1 MEVLGILGPGQL
13 GPGQLGPGQLGP
25 GQLGPGAQLSG
36 AQLSALKKWTV
47 GPRGPTVRPDKMDN
61 WAPDSWAPGQLG
73 PGQLGPGKETLQMTY
88 IPPIV
93 GRICSITEI
102 QLKCVL
108 QMSEALC
115 IGYILPII
123 GRNMSVGGFLRAL
136 SGARL
141 GNMYIL

>member
-1 MEVLGILGPGQL
+1 MKSHLGIDPKLARHSQILLNCLFNDHLREVLGILG
-13 GPGQLGPGQLGP
+13 
-25 GQLGPGAQLSG
+25 
-36 AQLSALKKWTV
+36 
-47 GPRGPTVRPDKMDN
+47 
-61 WAPDSWAPGQLG
+61 PGQLG

-102 QLKCVL
+102 QLKCIL

-136 SGARL
+136 SGAGL
-141 GNMYIL
+141 GNIYIL